1 MIVGV
6 DAGCLCVDDDRLK
19 TGVFTVAVNLL
30 KHLIPMD
37 SSTTYVLY
45 CFSPIDKNAWKEI
58 STGNSNVRMKMVT
71 PKKFWMTAS
80 LSKEMLL
87 HPVDVFLGFGQAL
100 PYVLPKRSI
109 VFCYDCAFERFPVA
123 YHGTA
128 SKLSRQTRHAVT
140 SADTVLS
147 ISNATKSDVMH
158 FYSVPASRIDVIS
171 LGIDTKIFRPGSK
184 ITHPSPF
191 GLSMATQGR
200 RPLFRKEREKGD
212 YFLYVGSLKPVKNIP
227 RMIEAFARFRKTAK
241 KKYELVLAGSD
252 WWMDP
257 EIRDTIRK
265 YSASGY
271 VRPVGYVERDRL
283 PDLYANATAF
293 ISLGLQEGFGLPYLE
308 AMACG
313 CPVIGAD
320 TGGTPEVVGEAGI
333 VVDPTDI
340 NGIAGAMKQ
349 VTDEK
354 KRSDMIRRGL
364 ARAKLFRWEKSAERV
379 SSLLHAL

>member
-30 KHLIPMD
+30 KRLIRMD
-37 SSTTYVLY
+37 SGTTYVLY
-45 CFSPIDKNAWKEI
+45 CFSPIDKNAWREI
-58 STGNSNVRMKMVT
+58 RTGNENVRMKMVT

-87 HPVDVFLGFGQAL
+87 HPVDVFLGLGQAL

-109 VFCYDCAFERFPVA
+109 VFCYDCAFEHFTQA

-128 SKLSRQTRHAVT
+128 AKLSRQTRHAVT

-158 FYSVPASRIDVIS
+158 FYGVPSSRIGVIS
-171 LGIDTKIFRPGSK
+171 LGIDTEIFTPG
-184 ITHPSPF
+184 
-191 GLSMATQGR
+191 
-200 RPLFRKEREKGD
+200 RKEKKKTD

-227 RMIEAFARFRKTAK
+227 RMIEAFVRFRKTAK
-241 KKYELVLAGSD
+241 KAYKLVLAGSD

-265 YSASGY
+265 YSANGY

-283 PDLYANATAF
+283 PQLYANATAF

-340 NGIAGAMKQ
+340 NGIADAMKQ

-354 KRSDMIRRGL
+354 KRGDMIRRGL
-364 ARAKLFRWEKSAERV
+364 VRAKLFRWEKSAEEVFAR
-379 SSLLHAL
+379 LHAV